1 MRNGG
6 GNVFRIAAGLV
17 SGLLAASA
25 LANAPASALG
35 KGDRE
40 LGEYLS
46 SMCVACHQLSGRVS
60 GGIPAIVAWPD
71 DQFVAVIQS
80 YKDGTRDNETMRTIS
95 HRLSQDEIEALAAY
109 FGSLPAPKTP

>member
-1 MRNGG
+1 MMRTGG
-6 GNVFRIAAGLV
+6 GTIVRVGLIV
-17 SGLLAASA
+17 SGLLAAIA
-25 LANAPASALG
+25 AVANTPTSH

-46 SMCVACHQLSGRVS
+46 SMCVACHQLSGKVS

-109 FGSLPAPKTP
+109 FGSLPKPQNP

>member
-1 MRNGG
+1 MLAGG
-6 GNVFRIAAGLV
+6 ENIARLAIGTALA
-17 SGLLAASA
+17 LLAAAA
-25 LANAPASALG
+25 LANAPANG
-35 KGDRE
+35 KGDKE

-46 SMCVACHQLSGRVS
+46 SMCVACHQLSGKVA
-60 GGIPAIVAWPD
+60 GGIPAIIAWPD

-95 HRLSQDEIEALAAY
+95 HRLSQEEIEALAAY

>member
-1 MRNGG
+1 MRTRGG
-6 GNVFRIAAGLV
+6 TIVRVGLII
-17 SGLLAASA
+17 SGLLAAIA
-25 LANAPASALG
+25 AVANTPASH

-46 SMCVACHQLSGRVS
+46 SMCVACHQLSGKTS
-60 GGIPAIVAWPD
+60 GGIPAIVAWPN
-71 DQFVAVIQS
+71 DQFIAVIQS

-109 FGSLPAPKTP
+109 FGSLPKPQNP

>member
-1 MRNGG
+1 MTVGG
-6 GNVFRIAAGLV
+6 TIIRTVAGLMLGAV
-17 SGLLAASA
+17 AATA
-25 LANAPASALG
+25 LANAPASAPG
-35 KGDRE
+35 RGDRE

-46 SMCVACHQLSGRVS
+46 SMCVACHQLSGKVS
-60 GGIPAIVAWPD
+60 GGIPAIIAWPD

-95 HRLSQDEIEALAAY
+95 HRLSQEEIEALAAY

>member
-1 MRNGG
+1 MRTGG
-6 GNVFRIAAGLV
+6 GTIIRIVAGLAL
-17 SGLLAASA
+17 GTMTIGA
-25 LANAPASALG
+25 LANAPASAH

-46 SMCVACHQLSGRVS
+46 SMCVACHQLSGKVA
-60 GGIPAIVAWPD
+60 GGIPAIIAWPD
-71 DQFVAVIQS
+71 EQFVAVIQS

-95 HRLSQDEIEALAAY
+95 HRLSQEEIEALAAY

>member
-1 MRNGG
+1 MRAASGSLARMALVLGG
-6 GNVFRIAAGLV
+6 A
-17 SGLLAASA
+17 LAAA
-25 LANAPASALG
+25 TVLANSPAPA

-40 LGEYLS
+40 LGEHLS
-46 SMCVACHQLSGRVS
+46 SMCTACHQISGRMS

-71 DQFVAVIQS
+71 EQFVAVIQS

-95 HRLSQDEIEALAAY
+95 HRLSQEDIEALASY

>member
-1 MRNGG
+1 MRTGG
-6 GNVFRIAAGLV
+6 ETIVRVGLIV
-17 SGLLAASA
+17 SGLLAAIA
-25 LANAPASALG
+25 AVANTPAPH

-46 SMCVACHQLSGRVS
+46 SMCVTCHQLSGKAS

-71 DQFVAVIQS
+71 DQFIAVIQS

-109 FGSLPAPKTP
+109 FGSLPTPKQP

>member
-1 MRNGG
+1 MLTGG
-6 GNVFRIAAGLV
+6 GNIIRIVAGLTM
-17 SGLLAASA
+17 GTMALAA
-25 LANAPASALG
+25 LANAPANG
-35 KGDRE
+35 KGDKE

-46 SMCVACHQLSGRVS
+46 SMCVACHQLSGKVA
-60 GGIPAIVAWPD
+60 GGIPAIIAWPD

-95 HRLSQDEIEALAAY
+95 HRLSQEEIEALAAY

>member
-1 MRNGG
+1 MG
-6 GNVFRIAAGLV
+6 AAR
-17 SGLLAASA
+17 GLLAASLLSLTGA
-25 LANAPASALG
+25 FATVAVLANAPNPL

-46 SMCVACHQLSGRVS
+46 SMCVGCHQLSGRVS

-71 DQFVAVIQS
+71 EQFVAVIQS

-95 HRLSQDEIEALAAY
+95 HRLSQEEIEALAAF
-109 FGSLPAPKTP
+109 FGGLPPPKAP

>member
-1 MRNGG
+1 MMLTGG
-6 GNVFRIAAGLV
+6 GGVFRTTIGAALA
-17 SGLLAASA
+17 LLAAGA
-25 LANAPASALG
+25 LANAPPPV

-60 GGIPAIVAWPD
+60 GSIPAIVAWPS